1 MSRLADDDATK
12 TSIQHPST
20 SQVAVASQ

>member
-12 TSIQHPST
+12 TSIQHPPT